1 MPVPDFSPGEVL
13 TAAAMDSIGLWKV
26 ADGALSS
33 TATNFEGCFS
43 ADYESYRIVIS
54 KFTGGS
60 GFLAYRM
67 LNGPTPFTTGVYQY
81 ALMNRNAVAGTGG
94 DSATTATFGALVFNH
109 QNTTDGSA
117 SAVLDITN
125 PFGPGFTFGLS
136 SGNAWANSITAFAL
150 SVGGSAVNST
160 NSFDGIQILNA
171 SGGTIS
177 GNVKIYGYRN

>member
-13 TAAAMDSIGLWKV
+13 TASAMDSVAMWKV
-26 ADGALSS
+26 ADGTLSS

-54 KFTGGS
+54 KFDGGA

-67 LNGPTPFTTGVYQY
+67 LNGTTPFTTGVYHY
-81 ALMNRNAVAGTGG
+81 ALTNRNSAGGTGG
-94 DSATTATFGALVFNH
+94 DNATTASFGALVFNF
-109 QNTTDGSA
+109 QNTTNGSA
-117 SAVLDITN
+117 SAVLDIIN
-125 PFGPGFTFGLS
+125 PFGAGITFGLS
-136 SGNAWANSITAFAL
+136 SGNGFANSITAFSL

-160 NSFDGIQILNA
+160 NSFDGLQILNA